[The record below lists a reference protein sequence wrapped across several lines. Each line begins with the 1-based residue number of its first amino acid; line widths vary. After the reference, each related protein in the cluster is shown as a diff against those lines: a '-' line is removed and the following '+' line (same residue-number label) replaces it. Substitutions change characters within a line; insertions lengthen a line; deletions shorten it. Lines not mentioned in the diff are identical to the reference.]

1 MSNKRVCDFEHE
13 AAALEYAAFLEK
25 FEAKRTTDDCFT
37 PPEVFAVVHRW
48 VESEYGTGGR
58 RIVRPFHPGGDFVR
72 FEYQPGDLVLDNPP
86 FSILSKIRRFYDEGG
101 IDYFLFAPSLTLFSI
116 KAPTMIV
123 VGEGVEYANKANI
136 STSFITSLEPQ
147 TRVRTAPALAQAIR
161 SVRPQ
166 KPNLP
171 KYVYP
176 KNVTS
181 SALLQKISS
190 VDFSIP
196 ANECEFLSAMDAQMD
211 EGKSVFGDGI
221 IMSDRMAAELRA
233 AELRAAEL
241 RAAEL
246 RAAELRAA
254 VESVEWRLSSRE
266 LAIIERLNAG
276 QSGDLPR
283 ADAKQ
288 AALFAGV
295 ANG

>member
-1 MSNKRVCDFEHE
+1 VSNKRVCDFEHE

-72 FEYQPGDLVLDNPP
+72 FDYQPGDLVLDNPP

-101 IDYFLFAPSLTLFSI
+101 IDYFLFAPSLTLFAI

-123 VGEGVEYANKANI
+123 VGENIEYANKANI

-211 EGKSVFGDGI
+211 EGKGVFGNGI
-221 IMSDRMAAELRA
+221 IMSNR
-233 AELRAAEL
+233 RAAEL

-283 ADAKQ
+283 AGAKQ

>member
-58 RIVRPFHPGGDFVR
+58 RIVRPFHPGGDFVT
-72 FEYQPGDLVLDNPP
+72 FDYQPGDVVLDNPP
-86 FSILSKIRRFYDEGG
+86 FSIITKIRRFYDESG
-101 IDYFLFAPSLTLFSI
+101 IDYFLFAPSLTLFSTR
-116 KAPTMIV
+116 APTMLV
-123 VGEGVEYANKANI
+123 VDETVEYANGAKVA
-136 STSFITSLEPQ
+136 TSFITSLEPH
-147 TRVRTAPALAQAIR
+147 TRARTAPALAQALR
-161 SVRPQ
+161 DARQS
-166 KPNLP
+166 KATLP

-196 ANECEFLSAMDAQMD
+196 ANECEFLSAMDAQRD
-211 EGKSVFGDGI
+211 EGKAVFGNGI
-221 IMSDRMAAELRA
+221 IMSDRMA

>member
-72 FEYQPGDLVLDNPP
+72 FDYQPGDLVLDNPP

-211 EGKSVFGDGI
+211 EGKAVFGNGI

-283 ADAKQ
+283 AGAKQ

-295 ANG
+295 VNG

>member
-1 MSNKRVCDFEHE
+1 MV
-13 AAALEYAAFLEK
+13 
-25 FEAKRTTDDCFT
+25 
-37 PPEVFAVVHRW
+37 
-48 VESEYGTGGR
+48 
-58 RIVRPFHPGGDFVR
+58 
-72 FEYQPGDLVLDNPP
+72 
-86 FSILSKIRRFYDEGG
+86 
-101 IDYFLFAPSLTLFSI
+101 
-116 KAPTMIV
+116 V

-136 STSFITSLEPQ
+136 STSFISSFEPQ
-147 TRVRTAPALAQAIR
+147 SRVRTAPAVAQASR
-161 SVRPQ
+161 GVRPQ

-181 SALLQKISS
+181 SALLKKISS

-211 EGKSVFGDGI
+211 EGKTVFGDGI

-241 RAAEL
+241 RAADET
-246 RAAELRAA
+246 
-254 VESVEWRLSSRE
+254 VEGRLSSRE

-276 QSGDLPR
+276 QSGDFPR
-283 ADAKQ
+283 AGAKQ

-295 ANG
+295 VNG